1 MHKTKI
7 NCSTLLKNPDVIVV
21 DVVVQEVQVVV
32 VEVVQVAV
40 VVVVAVGEI
49 LHNYLLNV
57 C

>member
-21 DVVVQEVQVVV
+21 DVVVQVVQVVV
-32 VEVVQVAV
+32 VV
-40 VVVVAVGEI
+40 VVVVAVGEV
-49 LHNYLLNV
+49 LQNYLLNV